1 MNAIANAIRAA
12 EGDDFF
18 TTDDQFQKFYENVA
32 TV

>member
-12 EGDDFF
+12 EADDFY
-18 TTDDQFQKFYENVA
+18 TTADQFQKFYESVA